1 MADVHVVLAKFA
13 KVSVGPAG
21 GNQVARILR
30 AGEVVPQGVPEGDL
44 DRLVKR
50 KIIRKLTAAQ
60 AKKLVGEK
68 QEPATESES
77 AGEQSSGESSGESD
91 GDGKADRKK

>member
-1 MADVHVVLAKFA
+1 MGWQLAA
-13 KVSVGPAG
+13 GVDEELVAG

-30 AGEVVPQGVPEGDL
+30 AGDVVPQGVPEGDL

-68 QEPATESES
+68 QEPATEPES
-77 AGEQSSGESSGESD
+77 AGEQSSGESD
-91 GDGKADRKK
+91 GDGKAGRKK